1 MTKLKYTRMEP
12 DDHRNRSIRVP
23 GSHQS
28 NQVGELAATIVAIEV
43 VPHFVPLEIMTDS
56 TYVIKGLTTHLP
68 SWEDQLKRRTATTHF
83 KWVKGHNGNQGN
95 EESDALAK
103 RGAEKEIPDEIDLT
117 IPMEY
122 DLQGA
127 KMSTIT
133 QKIAYQGIMKQ
144 KPRRDRGPTAANL
157 HRTREALE
165 ACCGKLETDETIWKS
180 LRKKCGL

>member
-12 DDHRNRSIRVP
+12 ADDHRNRSIRVP

-43 VPHFVPLEIMTDS
+43 VPHFVP
-56 TYVIKGLTTHLP
+56 LP

-165 ACCGKLETDETIWKS
+165 A
-180 LRKKCGL
+180 KKVRVMNSDDSAQSATPNSGPT

>member
-43 VPHFVPLEIMTDS
+43 VPHFVP
-56 TYVIKGLTTHLP
+56 LP

-122 DLQGA
+122 D
-127 KMSTIT
+127 
-133 QKIAYQGIMKQ
+133 QGIMKQ